1 MRRVALM
8 PKARC
13 LAGAL
18 AVLMAA
24 AAAQAQMPARMIPA
38 DALRGRFTAGPLPTV
53 TIDDKPMR
61 LAPGAR
67 ILNQENLTVTPN
79 LVPAN
84 ALVRYRLD
92 QQGKIRTVWILT
104 PEEARKR

>member
-1 MRRVALM
+1 MS
-8 PKARC
+8 KARR
-13 LAGAL
+13 LAGTL
-18 AVLMAA
+18 AVLMVA
-24 AAAQAQMPARMIPA
+24 AAAQAQMPARMIPP
-38 DALRGRFTAGPLPTV
+38 DAPRGTFTAGPLPTV
-53 TIDDKPMR
+53 TIDGKPMR

-67 ILNQENLTVTPN
+67 ILNQDNLTVTPN

-104 PEEARKR
+104 PEEARRR

>member
-1 MRRVALM
+1 MRFLTRAAGILAVALI
-8 PKARC
+8 AT
-13 LAGAL
+13 A
-18 AVLMAA
+18 AV
-24 AAAQAQMPARMIPA
+24 AQKPARAIPA
-38 DALRGRFTAGPLPTV
+38 DALLGRITAGPLPTV
-53 TIDDKPMR
+53 TIDGKPMR

-67 ILNQENLTVTPN
+67 ILSPDNSTLTPN

-92 QQGKIRTVWILT
+92 QQGQIRNVWILS

>member
-1 MRRVALM
+1 MRFLM
-8 PKARC
+8 RA
-13 LAGAL
+13 AGAL
-18 AVLMAA
+18 AALLIATAA
-24 AAAQAQMPARMIPA
+24 VAQKPARVIPA
-38 DALRGRFTAGPLPTV
+38 DALLGRITTGALPTV
-53 TIDDKPMR
+53 TIDGKPMR

-67 ILNQENLTVTPN
+67 ILSQDNATLTPN

-92 QQGKIRTVWILT
+92 QKGQIRNVWILT